1 MKLDIKKIS
10 ELKREIKIEIDKDNL
25 KDLRDK
31 TLNKINQKVNI
42 PGFRKGKA
50 PSELIERRYPDL
62 VKEELFKEAVPF
74 YYSKALEQENLEVV
88 GLPKIADREYRQGNL
103 FFVAHVEVRPEVHL
117 DEKIYKHIKLKY
129 STIKVEDNEIEK
141 SLEHLKDN
149 LCRSL
154 QKSKDDIDNKLVSN
168 WSGYINED
176 ELKEAINSELY
187 LNKIVQ
193 RRRTLEKEITD
204 TLLSKV
210 KFEIPQSMVAEQQ
223 KHLVT
228 QEILNLRSRGVPDEE
243 LKKHYDE
250 ITAKTESIAKE
261 QIKLYYILE
270 EIAGKENLAHQ
281 KDNLYEVVVGFILSN
296 SLK

>member
-204 TLLSKV
+204 TLLTKV

>member
-103 FFVAHVEVRPEVHL
+103 FFVAHVGVRPEVHL